1 MTTQHTFPAER
12 TAVLTGAA
20 SARGIG
26 RAAADRLASEGWS
39 IAILD
44 INAEDAQ
51 AAAAE
56 IGSSRAVK
64 AIGVGADVSDEASV
78 DRAIAEIER
87 ALPPVVGLV
96 NLAGISS
103 PTPFMET
110 TVAEWDKVFA
120 INMRGT
126 FIVSQRILKG
136 MIERGL
142 GRIVSISSISAQRGG
157 GTYSKVAYSA
167 SKAGILGFTRALA
180 REVGEHNITVN
191 AIAPG
196 PIDTDIMGGTL
207 TDERKA
213 QMSEGIMMGR
223 VGTREEVGALIAF
236 LLGEDAGYITA
247 ATYDINGGLQV
258 S

>member
-1 MTTQHTFPAER
+1 MAEPTPFPAEK

-20 SARGIG
+20 SLRGIG
-26 RAAADRLASEGWS
+26 RAAARRLAGQGWS

-44 INAEDAQ
+44 LDADEAQ

-56 IGSSRAVK
+56 LGAENGVKTIGL
-64 AIGVGADVSDEASV
+64 GTDVSDGGSV
-78 DRAIAEIER
+78 ERAIAEVER
-87 ALPPVVGLV
+87 TLPPIVGLA

-110 TVAEWDKVFA
+110 TAAEWDKVFA
-120 INMRGT
+120 VNMRGT
-126 FIVSQRILKG
+126 FLVTQQVLKG
-136 MIERGL
+136 MIERRL
-142 GRIVSISSISAQRGG
+142 GRIVSVSSISAQRGG

-167 SKAGILGFTRALA
+167 SKAAILGFTRAVA
-180 REVGEHNITVN
+180 REVGEFGITVN
-191 AIAPG
+191 AVAPG

-207 TDERKA
+207 TAERKA
-213 QMSEGIMMGR
+213 LMAEGIMMGR
-223 VGTREEVGALIAF
+223 VGTRDEVGALIAF
-236 LLGEDAGYITA
+236 LLSEDAGYITA

>member
-26 RAAADRLASEGWS
+26 RATADQLASEGWS

-44 INAEDAQ
+44 INAEDAK

-64 AIGVGADVSDEASV
+64 AIGVGADVSDEGSV
-78 DRAIAEIER
+78 DRAITEIEE
-87 ALPPVVGLV
+87 ALPPIVGLV

-126 FIVSQRILKG
+126 FLVSQRVLRG
-136 MIERGL
+136 MIEREL

-223 VGTREEVGALIAF
+223 VGTREEVAALIAF
-236 LLGEDAGYITA
+236 LLSEDAGYITA